1 LTVDT
6 NTYKPDQDKPDDGI
20 SPLLSRAPPLL
31 SSTADPISQHP
42 DSPLR
47 TPNSA
52 LDDAI
57 PPEHKRIPGL
67 IPRSPLSPPTT
78 NNKSDTAGIGL
89 GLGFRSLSR
98 KNTNN
103 NSSNDAGTTGRSWRG
118 RRKPVPPPIVVVHP
132 PRENWGFKEV
142 KSPAVESVKG
152 TIVVA
157 SPGSGSASAGM
168 SPGGLA
174 PAVEGTPARGK
185 SKRRT
190 VWGMI
195 EGWWDLGLLE
205 RMGTVRRRK

>member
-1 LTVDT
+1 MGNKSDSL
-6 NTYKPDQDKPDDGI
+6 DDGI

-31 SSTADPISQHP
+31 STTTPDPLPPSKDCVSTPV
-42 DSPLR
+42 

-67 IPRSPLSPPTT
+67 IPRSPLSP
-78 NNKSDTAGIGL
+78 NRGIGL
-89 GLGFRSLSR
+89 GLGFTALSG
-98 KNTNN
+98 KNTTT
-103 NSSNDAGTTGRSWRG
+103 NSRAAGNDRRSWRG

-142 KSPAVESVKG
+142 RSPAVESVKG
-152 TIVVA
+152 TIVA
-157 SPGSGSASAGM
+157 STPGSGAASAGVG
-168 SPGGLA
+168 GGLSSGGLV
-174 PAVEGTPARGK
+174 VEGTPARGK

-190 VWGMI
+190 VWGLI